1 MPKRLPRR
9 ILILVGFLAGA
20 VLLVSAI
27 AGIAGGAPWM
37 VLAAKVLALGAALV
51 LALWLAVR
59 LLQRF
64 LWRVGRRLAFSYFLI
79 GVLPIPMAA
88 LLLLLNAYLVAGYFT
103 GHLYR
108 DAVERL
114 HDELSVA
121 AAARATHLADGLSL
135 VSAREG
141 DLIFAYYRSDERI
154 AGDRRLPQSWPAWLA
169 EGGAAAAAAA
179 GAPVGGSGRT
189 GRTFVDWEEGTP
201 TLAATATSG
210 NVGVLAVYAGD
221 VESELSRRA
230 EVWVS
235 LIRSDDPRRES
246 TVRLRVL
253 AHEFALQP
261 LIAKR
266 RVQDRARFFGEE
278 AETAGLLDRPLL
290 WWGEVTGPYRGL
302 ADGAVAAE
310 FVTASLNGTLRT
322 VFRNI
327 LSGAAEVN
335 TAVWA
340 GLISLTVL
348 LSTIYAL
355 AAAMALYLII
365 TLSRAVD
372 RLSHATAAVQSGDFS
387 ARIPVR
393 RRDQV
398 GELQRSFN
406 SMTANLEQLVASQA
420 HKEILE
426 KELEIARNLQKSL
439 LPSILPSSDVVDF
452 ATLFE
457 PSAAIGGD
465 YFDILRIDDQRL
477 AVVIADVSGHGLPT
491 GLRMAMLKAALMI
504 LVEES
509 KRPEE
514 ILRRL
519 SEMVRADASD
529 RRTFV
534 TATVAIVDFRQ
545 GRLELTNAGHP
556 PTYLVRGSEVEEILL
571 PGNPLGALGQSYG
584 ETTVELA
591 TGDVAVWLSDG
602 LIEAAGAS
610 GDPFGY
616 ERVREALAG
625 PAPSAAL
632 VRDRL
637 LAAVDRHV
645 GGRPPDDDRTL
656 VAMRYLAGRASSVSS
671 PSVDITRRM

>member
-9 ILILVGFLAGA
+9 ILILLGFLAGG
-20 VLLVSAI
+20 VVVVSAI
-27 AGIAGGAPWM
+27 AGLAGGAPWM
-37 VLAAKVLALGAALV
+37 ALAAKGLALGAAL
-51 LALWLAVR
+51 LLGLWVIAR
-59 LLQRF
+59 LLQRL
-64 LWRVGRRLAFSYFLI
+64 LWRVGRRLAFSYLLI
-79 GVLPIPMAA
+79 GVLPIPMAG
-88 LLLLLNAYLVAGYFT
+88 LLLLLNAYLIAGYFT

-108 DAVERL
+108 DAVDHL
-114 HDELSVA
+114 HDELEVA
-121 AAARATHLADGLSL
+121 AAARAAHLSGGLSR
-135 VSAREG
+135 VAAAEG
-141 DLIFAYYRSDERI
+141 DLVFAYYRAGARV
-154 AGDRRLPQSWPAWLA
+154 AGDPRLPERWPDWLEA
-169 EGGAAAAAAA
+169 GDGDPGEGDSGAT
-179 GAPVGGSGRT
+179 PPGRT
-189 GRTFVDWEEGTP
+189 GRSFVAWNEGAP
-201 TLAATATSG
+201 TLAAAVRNG
-210 NVGVLAVYAGD
+210 DAGVVAVYAGD
-221 VESELSRRA
+221 VEDDLSRRA

-266 RVQDRARFFGEE
+266 RLADRAQFFGEE
-278 AETAGLLDRPLL
+278 TETAGILDRPLL
-290 WWGEVTGPYRGL
+290 WWGEVSRPYRDL
-302 ADGAVAAE
+302 ADGSAVAE

-355 AAAMALYLII
+355 AAAMAIYLIV

-398 GELQRSFN
+398 GELQHSFN

-426 KELEIARNLQKSL
+426 KELEIARKLQKSL

-491 GLRMAMLKAALMI
+491 GLRMAMLKAALVI

-519 SEMVRADASD
+519 SEMVRADAGD

-534 TATVAIVDFRQ
+534 TATVAVVDFRQ

-556 PTYLVRGSEVEEILL
+556 PTYLVRSTGVEEILL
-571 PGNPLGALGQSYG
+571 PGNPLGALGETYG
-584 ETTVELA
+584 ETAVELA

-602 LIEAAGAS
+602 LIEAVGR
-610 GDPFGY
+610 GGEPFGY
-616 ERVREALAG
+616 DRVREALAG
-625 PAPSAAL
+625 PAPSAAI

-645 GGRPPDDDRTL
+645 EGSPPHDDRTL
-656 VAMRYLAGRASSVSS
+656 VAMRYLAGRDSS
-671 PSVDITRRM
+671 PRLDITRRM

>member
-1 MPKRLPRR
+1 MPKSLPRR
-9 ILILVGFLAGA
+9 SLLLVGFLVGA
-20 VLLVSAI
+20 VVLVSAI
-27 AGIAGGAPWM
+27 AGLAGGAPWM
-37 VLAAKVLALGAALV
+37 ALAAKMLALGAAIL
-51 LALWLAVR
+51 LALWLLAR
-59 LLQRF
+59 LLRRF
-64 LWRVGRRLAFSYFLI
+64 LFRVGRRLAFSYFLI
-79 GVLPIPMAA
+79 GVLPIPMAG
-88 LLLLLNAYLVAGYFT
+88 LLLLLNAYLIAGYFT

-108 DAVERL
+108 DAVDRL
-114 HDELSVA
+114 HEDLQVA
-121 AAARATHLADGLSL
+121 AEARAAHMAGGLSRT
-135 VSAREG
+135 AAAEG
-141 DLIFAYYRSDERI
+141 DHVFAYYRFGERV
-154 AGDRRLPQSWPAWLA
+154 AGDPRLPESWPAWLEESA
-169 EGGAAAAAAA
+169 TGRGEPDTGAGRAQ
-179 GAPVGGSGRT
+179 RT
-189 GRTFVDWEEGTP
+189 GRAFVAWEEGAP
-201 TLAATATSG
+201 TLAAVAVTGDSA
-210 NVGVLAVYAGD
+210 VVAVYAGD
-221 VESELSRRA
+221 IENDLSRRA

-235 LIRSDDPRRES
+235 LIRSDDPRRDS
-246 TVRLRVL
+246 TIRLRVL

-261 LIAKR
+261 LLAKR
-266 RVQDRARFFGEE
+266 RVESRAQFFGEE
-278 AETAGLLDRPLL
+278 AETAGILDRPLL
-290 WWGEVTGPYRGL
+290 WWGEVSGPYRSL
-302 ADGAVAAE
+302 ADGEVVAE

-372 RLSHATAAVQSGDFS
+372 RLSHATSAVQRGDFS

-491 GLRMAMLKAALMI
+491 GLRMAMLKAALVI

-534 TATVAIVDFRQ
+534 TATVAVVDFRA

-556 PTYLVRGSEVEEILL
+556 PTYLVRAAGVEEILL
-571 PGNPLGALGQSYG
+571 PGNPLGALGETYG
-584 ETTVELA
+584 RTTVELA

-602 LIEAAGAS
+602 LIEAVGAAGE
-610 GDPFGY
+610 PFGY
-616 ERVREALAG
+616 DRVREALAG

-637 LAAVDRHV
+637 LAAVERHV
-645 GGRPPDDDRTL
+645 KGRPPDDDRTL
-656 VAMRYLAGRASSVSS
+656 VAMRYLAGSRTA
-671 PSVDITRRM
+671 

>member
-9 ILILVGFLAGA
+9 ILVLVGFLLGA
-20 VLLVSAI
+20 VVVVSAI

-37 VLAAKVLALGAALV
+37 ALAAKALALGAALL
-51 LALWLAVR
+51 LALWLVVR

-79 GVLPIPMAA
+79 GVLPIPMAG
-88 LLLLLNAYLVAGYFT
+88 LLLALNAYLIAGYFT

-108 DAVERL
+108 DAVDRL
-114 HDELSVA
+114 HDELAVA
-121 AAARATHLADGLSL
+121 AAARAAHLESGLSR
-135 VSAREG
+135 VTAAEG
-141 DLIFAYYRSDERI
+141 DLVFAYYRAGARV
-154 AGDRRLPQSWPAWLA
+154 AGDLRLPERWPGWLEEGA
-169 EGGAAAAAAA
+169 EAAAAVDDGVAR
-179 GAPVGGSGRT
+179 PLRT
-189 GRTFVDWEEGTP
+189 GRAFVAWEEGAP
-201 TLAATATSG
+201 TLAAAVRNGDS
-210 NVGVLAVYAGD
+210 GVLAIYAGD
-221 VESELSRRA
+221 IESDLSRRA

-246 TVRLRVL
+246 TVRLQVL

-266 RVQDRARFFGEE
+266 RVADRAQFFGAE

-290 WWGEVTGPYRGL
+290 WWGEVSGPYREL
-302 ADGAVAAE
+302 ADGAVVAE

-491 GLRMAMLKAALMI
+491 GLRMAMLKAALVI
-504 LVEES
+504 LVEEA

-556 PTYLVRGSEVEEILL
+556 PTYLVRSSGVEEVLL
-571 PGNPLGALGQSYG
+571 PGNPLGALGETYG

-602 LIEAAGAS
+602 LIEAAGRN
-610 GDPFGY
+610 GEPFGY

-625 PAPSAAL
+625 PAPNAAI

-637 LAAVDRHV
+637 LAAVERHV
-645 GGRPPDDDRTL
+645 EGRPPDDDRTL
-656 VAMRYLAGRASSVSS
+656 VAMRYLAGRDSG
-671 PSVDITRRM
+671 